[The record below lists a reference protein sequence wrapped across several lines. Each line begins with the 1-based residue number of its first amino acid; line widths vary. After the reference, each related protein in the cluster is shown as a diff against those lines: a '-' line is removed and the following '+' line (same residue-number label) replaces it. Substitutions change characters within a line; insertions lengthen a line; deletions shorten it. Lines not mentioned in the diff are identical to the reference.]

1 MSIPAVMHVEV
12 GGSYGGSLR
21 ALELYLK
28 HCDPTL
34 LGHHLLVYYP
44 TPEMERLRPLVRSLQ
59 VLSAPPAPE
68 PSRRGRIPRPRWLRP
83 LEEWLV
89 MAACLPRARHLAGVL
104 RASGCS
110 LVHCN
115 NSFPYQAPTLLAA
128 RWAGLPVA
136 AHVRNPL
143 TGSRVQRWL
152 ARQVAVVLPLHA
164 GQEAQLRTWNLA
176 GDVVRCPDGIEL
188 PPMQAV
194 RVAALRHRLLPQGG
208 VLLGSLGRLAQQKG
222 YAELIAAAARVLP
235 RHADVR
241 LVIFGE
247 GAERQAL
254 TDAIALHGLE
264 ERVLLAG
271 YAADTANLLAAL
283 DLFVCSSRWEGLPLA
298 VLEAMLAGV
307 PVVATR
313 SALAGE
319 PRLFPLLAAPPAE
332 AGVEALAQTLEHAL
346 ARRTAAAERS
356 AAARHWVE
364 AEFAPAAAA
373 GQIDATLARHATPAG
388 TAGGCRGLPT
398 PARPAGRRLPLV
410 SPPREIAANLA
421 ANRRAQSFYEAA
433 YRQPEWQRPAGE
445 ASGPG
450 ARFTKM
456 WYRAVLQNVLP
467 RLPLRG
473 QRVLEIGCGYGWLAP
488 HLSAGGAAYVGLD
501 LAESALRQFPRELP
515 ACLPV
520 RADAC
525 RLPFANGSFDLIFCL
540 EVLEHIPERRA
551 LLREI
556 CRVAAPRAVVV
567 LTSPSYCNL
576 FLPLKLL
583 ADCGWGWCRRYLT
596 RQPVD
601 HTQFAFRLRTLLAE
615 YADVIEQRAIRLHPP
630 LFERLEYRFGPGRG
644 PARINDWLFRFEQRW
659 AGSFPWRHLGLHTC
673 FLLRP
678 HGAGPR

>member
-28 HCDPTL
+28 YCDSSL
-34 LGHHLLVYYP
+34 LGHHLLFYHP

-59 VLSAPPAPE
+59 VLSAKPAPA
-68 PSRRGRIPRPRWLRP
+68 PGGRGRIPRPERLRP
-83 LEEWLV
+83 LEEWL
-89 MAACLPRARHLAGVL
+89 ALGASLPRARQLAGVL

-128 RWAGLPVA
+128 GWAGLPVA

-143 TGSRVQRWL
+143 TGSRLQRWL
-152 ARQVAVVLPLHA
+152 ARRVEVVLPLHA
-164 GQEAQLRTWNLA
+164 GQEAQLRAWNLA
-176 GDVVRCPDGIEL
+176 SEVVRCPDGIEL
-188 PPMQAV
+188 PPVQAV
-194 RVAALRHRLLPQGG
+194 RVAALRHRLLPEGG
-208 VLLGSLGRLAQQKG
+208 MLLGSLGRLAPQKG
-222 YAELIAAAARVLP
+222 YGELIAAAARVLP
-235 RHADVR
+235 RHAGAR

-247 GAERQAL
+247 GPERPAL
-254 TDAIALHGLE
+254 AAAIALHGLE

-271 YAADTANLLAAL
+271 FSPDTANLLAAL
-283 DLFVCSSRWEGLPLA
+283 DLFVCSSRWEGVPLS

-319 PRLFPLLAAPPAE
+319 PRLLPLLAAPPAE
-332 AGVEALAQTLEHAL
+332 AGAEALAQALEHAL
-346 ARRTAAAERS
+346 AHRAATAKRS
-356 AAARHWVE
+356 AAARSWVE

-373 GQIDATLARHATPAG
+373 RQIDAALARGAS
-388 TAGGCRGLPT
+388 RD
-398 PARPAGRRLPLV
+398 
-410 SPPREIAANLA
+410 
-421 ANRRAQSFYEAA
+421 RRAQSFYEAA
-433 YRQPEWQRPAGE
+433 YRQPQWQRPAGE
-445 ASGPG
+445 AAGPG
-450 ARFTKM
+450 VRFSKM
-456 WYRAVLQNVLP
+456 WYRAVRQNVLP
-467 RLPLRG
+467 RLDLQGR
-473 QRVLEIGCGYGWLAP
+473 RVLEIGCGYGWLAP
-488 HLSAGGAAYVGLD
+488 HLTASGAAYVGLD

-525 RLPFANGSFDLIFCL
+525 RLPFAEGSFDVVFCL
-540 EVLEHIPERRA
+540 EVLEHIPEQRA
-551 LLREI
+551 LLSEI
-556 CRVAAPRAVVV
+556 CRVATPGAMVV
-567 LTSPSYCNL
+567 LTSPSYCNF

-583 ADCGWGWCRRYLT
+583 ADCGWERCRRYLT

-601 HTQFAFRLRTLLAE
+601 HTQFAFRLRALLAE
-615 YADVIEQRAIRLHPP
+615 YAEVIEQRAIRLHPP

-678 HGAGPR
+678 RSLGAR